1 MKKLLKITCAFLMC
15 FSLIGCKQTID
26 STKKI
31 DYKEVEISNVEADKE
46 LIDKAENIYD
56 KNYKKTENNTE
67 KQVVVVKYLDDIYQ
81 IASNRVSL
89 DLDILDAFSDEYEN
103 YIATM
108 QAYSEV
114 YLKEKEEL
122 VANSKLLDKA
132 DVSTTNSG
140 KMLAIVEDTIED
152 FLK

>member
-1 MKKLLKITCAFLMC
+1 MKRSIKVICTLLMC
-15 FSLIGCKQTID
+15 FTLVGCKQTVD

-31 DYKEVEISNVEADKE
+31 DYREVEISNVEADKK
-46 LIDKAENIYD
+46 LIDKASDIYD
-56 KNYKKTENNTE
+56 KNYKKTDNNTE

-114 YLKEKEEL
+114 YLKEKEKL

-132 DVSTTNSG
+132 DISSTDSG
-140 KMLAIVEDTIED
+140 KMLVIVEDTIDD